1 MWLVVGHRAEA
12 GSAECL
18 LFTSSKG
25 EGILLDAWEMQNIGE
40 NTCAQKQSKSL
51 KGSFPFLILKND
63 LPFHRLLTFP
73 ACLCH
78 CRFPVSGVSE
88 SILALLSL
96 RLSGLVCISLS
107 LQGLCPCLCLSLPP
121 PWRASFSS
129 VAFRSSP
136 PD

>member
-40 NTCAQKQSKSL
+40 NTFAQKQSKSL

-73 ACLCH
+73 ACLC
-78 CRFPVSGVSE
+78 
-88 SILALLSL
+88 L
-96 RLSGLVCISLS
+96 
-107 LQGLCPCLCLSLPP
+107 
-121 PWRASFSS
+121 SFSS
-129 VAFRSSP
+129 FWRFRVHPCPFVSPSVRAGLHLFVFAGSVSLPLSVPPSALAGFFLICRFSLLSS
-136 PD
+136 